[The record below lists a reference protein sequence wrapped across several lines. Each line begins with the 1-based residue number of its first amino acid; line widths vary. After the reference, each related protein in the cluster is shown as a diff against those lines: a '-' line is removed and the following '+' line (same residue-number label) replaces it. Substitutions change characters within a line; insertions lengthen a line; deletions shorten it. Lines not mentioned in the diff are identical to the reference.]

1 MIETN
6 WEKDTELIWKYIDS
20 ACSAAEKDEF
30 LNRIEQSAEF
40 KSLYE
45 ENLAI
50 HTAMSKVAAVKAPIN
65 LIPDTLSK
73 LTRKKAYSFQP
84 KPLYIFITS
93 LIILGVLSALLPQTN
108 SAPIS
113 LIPGLNEIQI
123 PTFSFIAEISRILT
137 YVVPVFIAIPL
148 FYILDQ
154 NLARKLNVS
163 RVA

>member
-6 WEKDTELIWKYIDS
+6 WEKDTELIWKYIDG
-20 ACSAAEKDEF
+20 ACSSEEKNEF
-30 LNRIEQSAEF
+30 LNRREESAEF

-50 HTAMSKVAAVKAPIN
+50 HTAMSKVAAVKAPVN

-93 LIILGVLSALLPQTN
+93 LIILGILSVILPQSSST
-108 SAPIS
+108 PIS
-113 LIPGLNEIQI
+113 LIPGLNEIQF
-123 PTFSFIAEISRILT
+123 PTFSFIAEVSRILT
-137 YVVPVFIAIPL
+137 YLVPVFIAIPL
-148 FYILDQ
+148 FYVLDQ
-154 NLARKLNVS
+154 NLGRKLNVS